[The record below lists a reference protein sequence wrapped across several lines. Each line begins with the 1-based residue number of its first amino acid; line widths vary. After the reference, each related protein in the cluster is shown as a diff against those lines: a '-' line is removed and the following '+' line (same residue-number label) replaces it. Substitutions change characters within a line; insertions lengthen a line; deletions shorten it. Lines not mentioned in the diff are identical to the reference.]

1 MNHLA
6 IVPHEQ
12 GVIDE
17 EHSPK
22 VSTAE
27 ITLKS
32 ATLPRRKI
40 GRYELKNHRNNAKQ

>member
-1 MNHLA
+1 MSVLLIEKKTA
-6 IVPHEQ
+6 DQ

-17 EHSPK
+17 EQPK
-22 VSTAE
+22 VSSAE

-40 GRYELKNHRNNAKQ
+40 GR